1 MLAGGNKG
9 KITRGSKRG
18 AEGRGGILLK
28 LIQSLQSLTP
38 IAPGTDDHGSRSA
51 VSEIQRFG
59 FIKNNAD
66 RKALGQQNE
75 VQCRGDILE
84 DPLPSG

>member
-9 KITRGSKRG
+9 KTTRGSKRG

-28 LIQSLQSLTP
+28 LIQSHQALP
-38 IAPGTDDHGSRSA
+38 HIASGADDHGSRSA
-51 VSEIQRFG
+51 VTEIQYLG
-59 FIKNNAD
+59 FVKNDAD